1 MFQNLRKGSR
11 IYILYRNEPRV
22 EEAEIDSI
30 LNPATQYNANQYSMI
45 SSVVDIRLKVRND
58 FINLKEVPA
67 NSSDVHLDNNSIM
80 ISESKENIISE
91 IESIKADSSARIIP
105 AEIEKHRDIVER
117 CSVIL
122 ENLKP
127 EIKREVKRDKEI
139 EELKANFGNL
149 SNEIAEIKSLLL
161 SKNPKPNKS

>member
-11 IYILYRNEPRV
+11 VFVLYRNEPRV
-22 EEAEIDSI
+22 EEAEIDTI
-30 LNPATQYNANQYSMI
+30 LNPATQYNANQYNLI
-45 SSVVDIRLKVRND
+45 SSVVDMRLKVRND
-58 FINLKEVPA
+58 YINLKEVPA
-67 NSSDVHLDNNSIM
+67 NSSDVHLDNNNII
-80 ISESKENIISE
+80 ISESKDSIISE

-105 AEIEKHRDIVER
+105 SEIEKHRDIVER

-139 EELKANFGNL
+139 EELKANFGTL
-149 SNEIAEIKSLLL
+149 SNEISELKNLIL
-161 SKNPKPNKS
+161 SKIQKPKS